1 MVFIPHNASHYCLV
15 DASWKDAKED
25 GGIGWSLYSKEGI
38 QVLRGSSSI
47 HSTNS
52 SLEAEAIS
60 MSMAVQQMRALRY
73 ENVAF
78 ISDCKSLIEEIKQAQ
93 SQQALRVV
101 RSSEAHSFI
110 QDILI
115 MSGSLKF
122 SFHYGPRSLLA
133 YVDVLAKTA
142 RVRKQDY
149 VLCNHF
155 CLIIYKVDKKKKKIF
170 EKPTNVTDT

>member
-60 MSMAVQQMRALRY
+60 MSMAVQQMRALRANLNKPL
-73 ENVAF
+73 ESSVARRHTPLYRTF
-78 ISDCKSLIEEIKQAQ
+78 
-93 SQQALRVV
+93 
-101 RSSEAHSFI
+101 
-110 QDILI
+110 
-115 MSGSLKF
+115 
-122 SFHYGPRSLLA
+122 
-133 YVDVLAKTA
+133 
-142 RVRKQDY
+142 
-149 VLCNHF
+149 
-155 CLIIYKVDKKKKKIF
+155 
-170 EKPTNVTDT
+170 